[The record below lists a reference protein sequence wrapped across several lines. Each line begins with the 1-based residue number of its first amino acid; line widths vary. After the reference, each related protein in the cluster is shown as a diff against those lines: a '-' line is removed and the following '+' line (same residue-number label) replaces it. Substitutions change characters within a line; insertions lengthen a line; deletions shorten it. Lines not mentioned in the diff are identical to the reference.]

1 MINDEFKI
9 IVKKSTFLSY
19 IFEIS
24 DKKEIKEI
32 IQKLQLEHK
41 KSRHIC
47 YSYSINKNG
56 NQSAG
61 FRDDGEPKNTAGRP
75 IYEIIKIKNLN
86 NVLVVVV
93 RYFGGIMLGAGGLI
107 KAYRES
113 AKLAIENY
121 IKNKEKIC

>member
-1 MINDEFKI
+1 MMANLKI
-9 IVKKSTFLSY
+9 QRRL
-19 IFEIS
+19 
-24 DKKEIKEI
+24 
-32 IQKLQLEHK
+32 
-41 KSRHIC
+41 
-47 YSYSINKNG
+47 
-56 NQSAG
+56 
-61 FRDDGEPKNTAGRP
+61 

>member
-47 YSYSINKNG
+47 YSYSINKN

-61 FRDDGEPKNTAGRP
+61 FHDDGEPKNTAGRP